1 MSNPNM
7 ASVPIP
13 DDDRDEQAT
22 VEVDG
27 DAVLDPDIDDSLIDS
42 ASADRLASGDDS
54 ETSLSEPAVV
64 DEPDV
69 VAAEVPA
76 GGAGADSGSVDAVQ
90 VDPEDEASIPDRS
103 AMNDVPGVGTRGPD
117 ERGGDSA

>member
-7 ASVPIP
+7 ASVPLP

-27 DAVLDPDIDDSLIDS
+27 DAVLDPDVDENRIDS
-42 ASADRLASGDDS
+42 AEADRLASEEES
-54 ETSLSEPAVV
+54 SLSEPAVE
-64 DEPDV
+64 DQPDV
-69 VAAEVPA
+69 LAADVPA

-90 VDPEDEASIPDRS
+90 VDPDDEASIPDRS
-103 AMNDVPGVGTRGPD
+103 PLNDEPGVGTRRPD
-117 ERGGDSA
+117 VRDGDSA

>member
-7 ASVPIP
+7 ASVPVP

-27 DAVLDPDIDDSLIDS
+27 DAVLDPDIDDALVDS
-42 ASADRLASGDDS
+42 ASADRMASGDDP
-54 ETSLSEPAVV
+54 EASLSEPAVA

-69 VAAEVPA
+69 LSADVPA
-76 GGAGADSGSVDAVQ
+76 GGAGADSGAVDAVQ
-90 VDPEDEASIPDRS
+90 IDPDDEASIPDRS
-103 AMNDVPGVGTRGPD
+103 AMNDEPGVGTRRAHD
-117 ERGGDSA
+117 EDSV

>member
-7 ASVPIP
+7 ASVPLP

-27 DAVLDPDIDDSLIDS
+27 DAVLDPDIDDAQVDS
-42 ASADRLASGDDS
+42 ASADRMASGDDS
-54 ETSLSEPAVV
+54 EASLSEPAVE
-64 DEPDV
+64 DQPDV
-69 VAAEVPA
+69 LSADVPA

-90 VDPEDEASIPDRS
+90 VDPDDEASIPDRS
-103 AMNDVPGVGTRGPD
+103 PMNDEPGVGTRRPHD
-117 ERGGDSA
+117 GDSA